1 MVSIVFAPKTQAII
15 FNSCKACDMQ
25 IKVEAETEINK
36 NLGAAPPGMAYVVRL
51 RTYFEVQSILYE
63 QYRYACYLTE
73 DWV

>member
-1 MVSIVFAPKTQAII
+1 
-15 FNSCKACDMQ
+15 MQ